1 MQPFRSA
8 RRMAGGAV
16 RRAGT
21 GRAALIP
28 RLLRP
33 TCGPASILTSMS
45 TIEQTA
51 FVDDL
56 WVPIR
61 IVASPIRGVF
71 RAHPDVHAEDAPML
85 RPGQPVGIVDGAGGA
100 HVV

>member
-1 MQPFRSA
+1 
-8 RRMAGGAV
+8 
-16 RRAGT
+16 
-21 GRAALIP
+21 
-28 RLLRP
+28 
-33 TCGPASILTSMS
+33 MS

-100 HVV
+100 HVVLSPHAGRLAGLLAHPGERVREGQALVWVQVSE